1 MPTVTARPVKAT
13 KVAWILAVL
22 VVVVFSAVA
31 TTLRGPTDSGK
42 SVFQTGDQVAMI
54 GLGILGALGILL
66 FTRPRVSADADRI
79 RIRNVIGSYELPW
92 DVVRSVE
99 FRRGSPWASLEL
111 ENDDVVAV
119 MAVQAADKEYAVA
132 AVRGLRALLA
142 TAHRTGSVLESWSR
156 PTARCPRT
164 ARSVPSGAARS
175 HPPAVTAAGSGPP
188 RGKHPPAAVLNRHLA
203 ATGRAGPGMRRGL
216 PFGVG
221 RHTWN

>member
-42 SVFQTGDQVAMI
+42 SVFQAGDQVAMI

-142 TAHRTGSVLESWSR
+142 TAHRTGSD
-156 PTARCPRT
+156 
-164 ARSVPSGAARS
+164 
-175 HPPAVTAAGSGPP
+175 AG
-188 RGKHPPAAVLNRHLA
+188 
-203 ATGRAGPGMRRGL
+203 
-216 PFGVG
+216 
-221 RHTWN
+221 

>member
-111 ENDDVVAV
+111 ENDDVLAV
-119 MAVQAADKEYAVA
+119 MAVQAADKQRALV
-132 AVRGLRALLA
+132 AVRGLRALLDA
-142 TAHRTGSVLESWSR
+142 AHR
-156 PTARCPRT
+156 
-164 ARSVPSGAARS
+164 
-175 HPPAVTAAGSGPP
+175 AAGDA
-188 RGKHPPAAVLNRHLA
+188 R
-203 ATGRAGPGMRRGL
+203 
-216 PFGVG
+216 
-221 RHTWN
+221 

>member
-1 MPTVTARPVKAT
+1 MPPVNARPVRT
-13 KVAWILAVL
+13 TRVAWVLAVL
-22 VVVVFSAVA
+22 VVIVFSAVA

-54 GLGILGALGILL
+54 GLGILAALGILL

-119 MAVQAADKEYAVA
+119 MAVQAADKAYAVA
-132 AVRGLRALLA
+132 VVRGLRALLA
-142 TAHRTGSVLESWSR
+142 AAH
-156 PTARCPRT
+156 P
-164 ARSVPSGAARS
+164 
-175 HPPAVTAAGSGPP
+175 AGSD
-188 RGKHPPAAVLNRHLA
+188 
-203 ATGRAGPGMRRGL
+203 AG
-216 PFGVG
+216 
-221 RHTWN
+221 